1 MAIRLLLLWAAI
13 IPMAIANGILRDAVL
28 VRSLGQKRARTVSGL
43 SLSAVILAW
52 TILTIPWV
60 PLPGLM
66 QYAGVGLLWLTLTV
80 AFEFFFGRVVAKKSW
95 QELLRAYRFENGDIW
110 PLVLMAVTVSP
121 VAAAALRIFP

>member
-1 MAIRLLLLWAAI
+1 MTIRILLLWAAI

-28 VRSLGQKRARTVSGL
+28 VSSLGQSWARTVSGL

-66 QYAGVGLLWLTLTV
+66 HYAGVGLLWLTLTV

>member
-1 MAIRLLLLWAAI
+1 MTIRILLLWAAI

-28 VRSLGQKRARTVSGL
+28 VRSLGQSRARTISGL
-43 SLSAVILAW
+43 ILSALILAW

-80 AFEFFFGRVVAKKSW
+80 AFEFIFGRVVAQKSW

>member
-1 MAIRLLLLWAAI
+1 MTIRILLLWAAI
-13 IPMAIANGILRDAVL
+13 IPMAIANGIFRDTVL
-28 VRSLGQKRARTVSGL
+28 VRSLGQKKSRTVSGL
-43 SLSAVILAW
+43 SLSAGILAW
-52 TILTIPWV
+52 TILTIPWI

-80 AFEFFFGRVVAKKSW
+80 AFEFLFGRVVTKKSW

>member
-1 MAIRLLLLWAAI
+1 MTIRILLLWAAI

-28 VRSLGQKRARTVSGL
+28 VRSLGQKMARTVSGL

-52 TILTIPWV
+52 TILTIPWL

>member
-1 MAIRLLLLWAAI
+1 LLLWAAI
-13 IPMAIANGILRDAVL
+13 IPMAIANGIFRDAVL

-52 TILTIPWV
+52 TILTITWV

-110 PLVLMAVTVSP
+110 PLVLMAVAVSP
-121 VAAAALRIFP
+121 VAAALLRIFP

>member
-1 MAIRLLLLWAAI
+1 MTVRILVLWAAI
-13 IPMAIANGILRDAVL
+13 IPMAIANGIFRDAVL
-28 VRSLGQKRARTVSGL
+28 VSSLGQKRARTVSGL

-110 PLVLMAVTVSP
+110 PLVLATVAASP
-121 VAAAALRIFP
+121 AAAATLRIFP

>member
-1 MAIRLLLLWAAI
+1 MTIRILLLWAAI

-28 VRSLGQKRARTVSGL
+28 VRSLGQKMARTVSGL

>member
-1 MAIRLLLLWAAI
+1 MTIRILLLWAAI
-13 IPMAIANGILRDAVL
+13 IPMAIANGIFRDAVL
-28 VRSLGQKRARTVSGL
+28 VRSLGQKKSRTVSGL
-43 SLSAVILAW
+43 SLSAGILAW

-60 PLPGLM
+60 PLPGLV
-66 QYAGVGLLWLTLTV
+66 QYARVGLLWLTLTV
-80 AFEFFFGRVVAKKSW
+80 AFEFLFGRVVAKKSW

>member
-1 MAIRLLLLWAAI
+1 MTIRILLLWAAI

-28 VRSLGQKRARTVSGL
+28 VRSFGQNRARTISGL
-43 SLSAVILAW
+43 SLSALILTW
-52 TILTIPWV
+52 IVLTIPWV
-60 PLPGLM
+60 PLPSLM

-110 PLVLMAVTVSP
+110 PVVLMVVTVSP

>member
-1 MAIRLLLLWAAI
+1 MTIKILLLWAAI
-13 IPMAIANGILRDAVL
+13 IPMAIANGIFRDAVL

-52 TILTIPWV
+52 TILTITWV
-60 PLPGLM
+60 PLPSLM

>member
-1 MAIRLLLLWAAI
+1 MTIRILLLWAAI

-28 VRSLGQKRARTVSGL
+28 VSSLGQKRARTVSGL
-43 SLSAVILAW
+43 SLSTLIMAW
-52 TILTIPWV
+52 TILTIPWL

-110 PLVLMAVTVSP
+110 PLVLMAVAVSP
-121 VAAAALRIFP
+121 VAAALLRIFP

>member
-1 MAIRLLLLWAAI
+1 MTIRILLLWAAI

-28 VRSLGQKRARTVSGL
+28 VSSLGQKRARTVSGL
-43 SLSAVILAW
+43 SLSTLIMAW
-52 TILTIPWV
+52 TILTIPWL

-80 AFEFFFGRVVAKKSW
+80 LFEFFFGRIVARKSW

>member
-1 MAIRLLLLWAAI
+1 MTIRILLLWAAI

-28 VRSLGQKRARTVSGL
+28 VSSLGQKRARTVSGL

-60 PLPGLM
+60 PLPGLA
-66 QYAGVGLLWLTLTV
+66 QYAGVGLLWLALTV
-80 AFEFFFGRVVAKKSW
+80 AFEFFFGRIVAKKSW
-95 QELLRAYRFENGDIW
+95 KELLRAYRFENGDIW